1 MRYTILPIIA
11 LASGCATTT
20 SQPAGEPGHAEALA
34 FAQEQCSGCHALSAG
49 ADSPNPRAPA
59 FETVANDL
67 GFNPVTLYEFFRDG
81 HDDAGQMRIQL
92 PEDKAILMRDYI
104 LSLKHSH

>member
-1 MRYTILPIIA
+1 MRHTLLPLLVLVA
-11 LASGCATTT
+11 GCATAA
-20 SQPAGEPGHAEALA
+20 SQPTGEPQQAEALA
-34 FAQEQCSGCHALSAG
+34 FAQEQCSGCHAIKPG
-49 ADSPNPRAPA
+49 TDSPNPRAPA

-104 LSLKHSH
+104 LSLKHQ